1 MTTNRAVA
9 FLLALALV
17 AAVVAMAAAKPAPAP
32 ALKPYGL
39 VLLRTGA
46 RPPIPDSVAQ
56 AMQAGHLANIRSMF
70 VGGALVAAGP
80 FGDDSPLRGI
90 FLFDADSLDELPRL
104 LAPDPILRA
113 GRLVPTVLR
122 WQAPVGFGEA
132 YRARGVV
139 DPGGRDTMVTFTMV
153 LLHRGPKWTANVTKG
168 LPALLERQRAE
179 LDRQR
184 ASGKLVVAGPIEG
197 LGELRGVYLYDADT
211 TATRALVAK
220 DPAVKAGRLV
230 PEIHPWWVA
239 KGVVPGH

>member
-1 MTTNRAVA
+1 MKTNRAVA

-17 AAVVAMAAAKPAPAP
+17 AAVVAMAAAKPAPEP
-32 ALKPYGL
+32 VLKPYGL
-39 VLLRTGA
+39 VLLRTGV
-46 RPPIPDSVAQ
+46 RPTISDSVAQ
-56 AMQAGHLANIRSMF
+56 AMQAGHLANIRAMF
-70 VGGALVAAGP
+70 VDGALVAAGP
-80 FGDDSPLRGI
+80 FGDASSLRGI

-104 LAPDPILRA
+104 LAPDPILAA
-113 GRLVPTVLR
+113 GRLVPELHR

-153 LLHRGPKWTANVTKG
+153 LLKRGPKWTSNMTKD
-168 LPALLERQRAE
+168 LPGIMKRQRDE
-179 LDRQR
+179 LARQR
-184 ASGKLVVAGPIEG
+184 ASGKLVAAGPVEG
-197 LGELRGVYLYDADT
+197 IGVLRGVYLYDADT
-211 TATRALVAK
+211 TATKALVAK